1 MAWKF
6 PWLSTCTS
14 LDKYYWN
21 VGFQCGCAAATAR
34 ALPQVAET
42 LWVWCCIPDPVA
54 GVGQKPVLKPWNLWA
69 VSLSQLPSWQTGQ
82 FPSCSTSHPC
92 RRRTWPKKSPRTL
105 HIFPYPRSARICIV
119 SSAGICES
127 LDWSKGFVYRMP
139 LYLMEKKHGFRFPL
153 NCLKPIIPLIERCRK
168 VLDLVHVSAVLR
180 MCPFLSASANSVVA
194 STSSHRA
201 DLPWFSCEHWE
212 FPLDMFDYESASLWI
227 VCG

>member
-1 MAWKF
+1 MWVFSAAAPRQRPEHF
-6 PWLSTCTS
+6 PKLPRHCECDAVFLTQWQEWDKNPCLNLETSGLSLSVSCLLGKLANFLLVQHLILVGVVPGQKNHPALCTS
-14 LDKYYWN
+14 
-21 VGFQCGCAAATAR
+21 FH
-34 ALPQVAET
+34 
-42 LWVWCCIPDPVA
+42 I
-54 GVGQKPVLKPWNLWA
+54 PVLPGYALCQVLGYANHWIGPRDLF
-69 VSLSQLPSWQTGQ
+69 TG
-82 FPSCSTSHPC
+82 CHYIWW
-92 RRRTWPKKSPRTL
+92 RK
-105 HIFPYPRSARICIV
+105 
-119 SSAGICES
+119 
-127 LDWSKGFVYRMP
+127 
-139 LYLMEKKHGFRFPL
+139 KKHGFRFPL